1 MVRMIDG
8 GCGLNAISRRR
19 FVQCA
24 VGAAAGT
31 ALAGPSGA
39 FAFGQ
44 DPRGR
49 REVMRE
55 FPYGAVQLT
64 GGPIKQH
71 FDRIHAHYVALDNDR
86 LLKVFRERV
95 GLPAPGPDMGGWYDT
110 NGFVPGLTLG
120 QYISGLARLGAATG
134 DKATHE
140 KVARLVAGFGEFI
153 RRAES
158 PYAGP
163 NAQAQWAAYVMDKYV
178 VGLLD
183 AFQFSG
189 IDEAKQLL
197 PITIDKCL
205 PFISPVSRDRIGKK
219 DPPYDETYVIS
230 ENLFQVANITGDD
243 KYRKLA
249 VHYLLDKEW
258 FDPLAAGIDVLP
270 EKHAYSH
277 TIALSSGAQAYLNL
291 GDAKYLRALTNAWRF
306 LEPQRFASGGWAP
319 EEQFVHVGQGK
330 LAESLKN
337 SKAHFETPCGSY
349 ADLKLARYLIRL
361 TGRAEYGDGLE
372 RTLYNTLLATRLPNS
387 DGDYPYYSDY
397 GASAEKKYYHRK
409 WPCCSGTLVQGVAD
423 YALNAYFHDDDA
435 LLVNLFVASIVTWTR
450 AGGAVAI
457 VQDTDYPA
465 SDTVRLTVRDP
476 GDGRFAVKL
485 RIPAWA
491 TGATLRVNGRTEKVA
506 PGELATVRRLWKAGD
521 RIEMVVPQPLRT
533 LSIDTEHPN
542 LAALMRGT
550 VMYVALNPWDGI
562 GEQSLTLPGS
572 LSPLSASGQ
581 SYRTV
586 VDGRDVVFV
595 PYFTV
600 DTERYHTYFRIA

>member
-1 MVRMIDG
+1 
-8 GCGLNAISRRR
+8 
-19 FVQCA
+19 
-24 VGAAAGT
+24 
-31 ALAGPSGA
+31 
-39 FAFGQ
+39 
-44 DPRGR
+44 
-49 REVMRE
+49 
-55 FPYGAVQLT
+55 
-64 GGPIKQH
+64 
-71 FDRIHAHYVALDNDR
+71 
-86 LLKVFRERV
+86 
-95 GLPAPGPDMGGWYDT
+95 MGGWYDT
-110 NGFVPGLTLG
+110 DGFVPGLTLG

-134 DKATHE
+134 DRAAHD
-140 KVARLVAGFGEFI
+140 KVARLVSGFGEFI

-178 VGLLD
+178 VGLVD
-183 AFQFSG
+183 AFRLSG
-189 IDEAKQLL
+189 VEEAKRLL
-197 PITIDKCL
+197 PVTIDKCL
-205 PFISPVSRDRIGKK
+205 PYISPVSRDRIGKRN
-219 DPPYDETYVIS
+219 PPYDETYVIS

-277 TIALSSGAQAYLNL
+277 AIALSSGAQAYLNL

-319 EEQFVHVGQGK
+319 EEQFVHLGQGK

-349 ADLKLARYLIRL
+349 ADMKLARYLIRL
-361 TGRAEYGDGLE
+361 TGRPEYGDGLE
-372 RTLYNTLLATRLPNS
+372 RTLYNTLLATRLPTS

-397 GASAEKKYYHRK
+397 GAGAEKRYYHRK

-423 YALNAYFHDDDA
+423 YVLNAYFHDDDA
-435 LLVNLFVASIVTWTR
+435 LLVNLFVASEVVWKR

-465 SDTVRLTVRDP
+465 TDAVRLTVREP
-476 GDGRFAVKL
+476 GNGRFAMKL

-491 TGATLRVNGRTEKVA
+491 KGATLRVNGKSENVA
-506 PGELATVRRLWKAGD
+506 PGELATVRSRWKAGD
-521 RIEMVVPQPLRT
+521 TIDMVVPQPLRT
-533 LSIDTEHPN
+533 LSIDTENPN
-542 LAALMRGT
+542 LAALMRGA
-550 VMYVALNPWDGI
+550 VMYVGLNPWDGI
-562 GEQSLTLPGS
+562 GEQPIDLPGS

-581 SYRTV
+581 AYRTV
-586 VDGRDVVFV
+586 IAGRDLVFV
-595 PYFTV
+595 PYFTI
-600 DTERYHTYFRIA
+600 DTERYNTYFRVA